1 MALLVAASNKFVFDG
16 SLVIMAVLNRLYH
29 FDLSLVF
36 SDDLLQRRSSPV
48 TSPPATAFPAA
59 ISSDDVPSSFL
70 SLPSPASSPPKSQR
84 LPFVLDQKVQ
94 LKVQS
99 CFQLI
104 FVVTSSFNFLQF
116 LVHKEI
122 AFFDVTRTGEILS
135 RLSEDTQIIKNAA
148 TTNVSEAMKNLA
160 TALMGLSFMFATS
173 WKLTL
178 LPLTVVPV
186 ISVAVC
192 KFRHLLRELSHKI
205 QTAAAVASSIAEK
218 VVGLFSGG
226 LNAASTL
233 SVIVAVGSSISSI
246 SFLLITTCLIRL
258 NGYRKPGLIALFD
271 VDVTLIAPRKLFEG
285 FSLSL
290 QAQLQWLHASVVA
303 AESLALT
310 LQASCNLKDSK
321 ELFERCL
328 NAWKVL
334 LPDDHIQV
342 DLTPHMYAYDRA
354 AIKFHGVEADIN
366 FNIEDYEEDLKQMTN
381 LTKEEF
387 VHVLRRQ
394 ELNDSRWDSDYEK
407 LWKPP
412 PNHGFLPCTK
422 LTPNYTKISNMNVFS
437 EDDEEEEAQQ
447 GIEDGMQIS
456 VPTDV
461 EAKSKWDH
469 DGISPGGI
477 CSWIAKG
484 RRGELYVA
492 FFNLSEQ
499 KTVISTKTSS
509 LAEEGGID
517 VWEHAY
523 YLQNVV

>member
-1 MALLVAASNKFVFDG
+1 MRGKSYFLMT
-16 SLVIMAVLNRLYH
+16 I
-29 FDLSLVF
+29 F
-36 SDDLLQRRSSPV
+36 S
-48 TSPPATAFPAA
+48 
-59 ISSDDVPSSFL
+59 
-70 SLPSPASSPPKSQR
+70 
-84 LPFVLDQKVQ
+84 
-94 LKVQS
+94 
-99 CFQLI
+99 
-104 FVVTSSFNFLQF
+104 
-116 LVHKEI
+116 
-122 AFFDVTRTGEILS
+122 
-135 RLSEDTQIIKNAA
+135 
-148 TTNVSEAMKNLA
+148 
-160 TALMGLSFMFATS
+160 
-173 WKLTL
+173 
-178 LPLTVVPV
+178 
-186 ISVAVC
+186 
-192 KFRHLLRELSHKI
+192 
-205 QTAAAVASSIAEK
+205 
-218 VVGLFSGG
+218 
-226 LNAASTL
+226 
-233 SVIVAVGSSISSI
+233 
-246 SFLLITTCLIRL
+246 
-258 NGYRKPGLIALFD
+258 
-271 VDVTLIAPRKLFEG
+271 
-285 FSLSL
+285 
-290 QAQLQWLHASVVA
+290 
-303 AESLALT
+303 
-310 LQASCNLKDSK
+310 
-321 ELFERCL
+321 
-328 NAWKVL
+328 
-334 LPDDHIQV
+334 
-342 DLTPHMYAYDRA
+342 AYDRA

-422 LTPNYTKISNMNVFS
+422 LTPNYTKISNMNAFF

-523 YLQNVV
+523 YLQELNQESEISSPKELGSRYSGASNIAA

>member
-1 MALLVAASNKFVFDG
+1 MNWRVGIFNLADCSCPCCSMKAFVYYG
-16 SLVIMAVLNRLYH
+16 I
-29 FDLSLVF
+29 
-36 SDDLLQRRSSPV
+36 
-48 TSPPATAFPAA
+48 T
-59 ISSDDVPSSFL
+59 I
-70 SLPSPASSPPKSQR
+70 
-84 LPFVLDQKVQ
+84 
-94 LKVQS
+94 
-99 CFQLI
+99 FQ
-104 FVVTSSFNFLQF
+104 
-116 LVHKEI
+116 EI

-218 VVGLFSGG
+218 SFGAIRIVRSFAQEDYEISCYFEKVSETHSLGLKQAKVVGLFSGG

-271 VDVTLIAPRKLFEG
+271 VDVTLIAPRKIPPKPMSGISGLILFFFFSLPNEWCLFNFSTSSLFEG

-342 DLTPHMYAYDRA
+342 DLTPHM
-354 AIKFHGVEADIN
+354 
-366 FNIEDYEEDLKQMTN
+366 
-381 LTKEEF
+381 
-387 VHVLRRQ
+387 
-394 ELNDSRWDSDYEK
+394 
-407 LWKPP
+407 
-412 PNHGFLPCTK
+412 
-422 LTPNYTKISNMNVFS
+422 
-437 EDDEEEEAQQ
+437 
-447 GIEDGMQIS
+447 
-456 VPTDV
+456 
-461 EAKSKWDH
+461 
-469 DGISPGGI
+469 
-477 CSWIAKG
+477 
-484 RRGELYVA
+484 
-492 FFNLSEQ
+492 
-499 KTVISTKTSS
+499 
-509 LAEEGGID
+509 
-517 VWEHAY
+517 
-523 YLQNVV
+523 

>member
-1 MALLVAASNKFVFDG
+1 M
-16 SLVIMAVLNRLYH
+16 H
-29 FDLSLVF
+29 
-36 SDDLLQRRSSPV
+36 
-48 TSPPATAFPAA
+48 
-59 ISSDDVPSSFL
+59 
-70 SLPSPASSPPKSQR
+70 
-84 LPFVLDQKVQ
+84 
-94 LKVQS
+94 
-99 CFQLI
+99 
-104 FVVTSSFNFLQF
+104 FNFIHLMLQ
-116 LVHKEI
+116 
-122 AFFDVTRTGEILS
+122 
-135 RLSEDTQIIKNAA
+135 
-148 TTNVSEAMKNLA
+148 
-160 TALMGLSFMFATS
+160 
-173 WKLTL
+173 
-178 LPLTVVPV
+178 
-186 ISVAVC
+186 
-192 KFRHLLRELSHKI
+192 
-205 QTAAAVASSIAEK
+205 K

-246 SFLLITTCLIRL
+246 SFLLITTCLIRI

-328 NAWKVL
+328 NARKVL

-342 DLTPHMYAYDRA
+342 CCSLTSGFDTAHAAAGAYDRA

-422 LTPNYTKISNMNVFS
+422 LTPNYTKISNMNMFS

-447 GIEDGMQIS
+447 GIEDGMQIRYALLHIS
-456 VPTDV
+456 HTRFALFQQMWKLNPNETMVKNYSGLCVIV
-461 EAKSKWDH
+461 ESAK

-484 RRGELYVA
+484 RRGRRHRCLGACILLTGKISGLEL
-492 FFNLSEQ
+492 NQESE
-499 KTVISTKTSS
+499 ISSPKELGSRSS
-509 LAEEGGID
+509 GASNR
-517 VWEHAY
+517 AA
-523 YLQNVV
+523 